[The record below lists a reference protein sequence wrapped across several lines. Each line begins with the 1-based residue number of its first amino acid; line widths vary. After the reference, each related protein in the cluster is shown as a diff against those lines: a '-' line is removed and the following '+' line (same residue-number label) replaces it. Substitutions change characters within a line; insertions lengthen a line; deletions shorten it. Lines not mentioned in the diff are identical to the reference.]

1 MLIEI
6 EGKLKSGEDFHAFWL
21 DGNIID
27 TPINSLIEILRAN
40 DMSQGERLGHVL
52 DGCPAYHSHITNFG
66 CFRDLIERTLQAGY
80 TVMTTEGE
88 EEGGRHYSGW
98 MELPPEEL

>member
-6 EGKLKSGEDFHAFWL
+6 SGKLKSGEDFNAFWL

-27 TPINSLIEILRAN
+27 TPTNSLIEILRA
-40 DMSQGERLGHVL
+40 DAMAQGERLGHVL
-52 DGCPAYHSHITNFG
+52 DGCPAYHSHITSFG
-66 CFRDLIERTLQAGY
+66 CFRDLIDRILQVDY
-80 TVMTTEGE
+80 TVKTTESE
-88 EEGGRHYSGW
+88 EEGGRQYSGW